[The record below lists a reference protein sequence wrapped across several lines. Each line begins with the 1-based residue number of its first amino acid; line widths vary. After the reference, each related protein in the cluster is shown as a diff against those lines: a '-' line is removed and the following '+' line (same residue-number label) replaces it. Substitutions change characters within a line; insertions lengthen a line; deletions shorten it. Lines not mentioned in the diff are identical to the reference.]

1 MSDGGRRSPEA
12 AKRAA
17 ANAAEYRA
25 LRRVFGPGSARA
37 SGYLSERSFLREREL
52 VLAALGKALGE
63 DRGEDVGEAPG
74 ILLDIGCGGGA
85 VTRPLVSAER
95 SNGPANGRAVVGLE
109 WGAGACEAA
118 ARAGLLAVRGDALDL
133 PFSAGAA
140 DAAVSIEMAQEHE
153 SAEVERMLR
162 EAARVLRPRGRLLL
176 VWGNRAA
183 WVHRLASSLL
193 SVLGRLRR
201 SSSSFAPP
209 FHHEPA
215 FVRAA
220 AADAGF
226 EMREWWAL
234 FPPWR
239 LRFRGVGGPWVRLL
253 GSSFL
258 AVFEKAPAPVRRPG
272 AAARM
277 EPAPAG
283 ESGGTP

>member
-17 ANAAEYRA
+17 ANAGEYRA
-25 LRRVFGPGSARA
+25 LRRVFDPGSAKA
-37 SGYLSERSFLREREL
+37 SGYLSEWSFRREREL
-52 VLAALGKALGE
+52 VLAALGKA
-63 DRGEDVGEAPG
+63 VGEAPG
-74 ILLDIGCGGGA
+74 VLLDIGCGGGA
-85 VTRPLVSAER
+85 MTRPLVPAER
-95 SNGPANGRAVVGLE
+95 SNGPANGRSVVGLE
-109 WGAGACEAA
+109 WGARACEAA
-118 ARAGLLAVRGDALDL
+118 ARAGLLAVRGDAFDL
-133 PFSAGAA
+133 PFAAGAA

-193 SVLGRLRR
+193 SLLGRLRR
-201 SSSSFAPP
+201 SSSSSFAPP
-209 FHHEPA
+209 FHHEPS

-234 FPPWR
+234 FPPGR
-239 LRFRGVGGPWVRLL
+239 LRFRGVGGPWARLL

-258 AVFEKAPAPVRRPG
+258 AVFEKAPAPVRRPDR
-272 AAARM
+272 ARRT

-283 ESGGTP
+283 DSGGTP

>member
-17 ANAAEYRA
+17 ANAGEYRA
-25 LRRVFGPGSARA
+25 LRRVFDPGSAKA

-52 VLAALGKALGE
+52 VLAALGRA
-63 DRGEDVGEAPG
+63 VGEAPG
-74 ILLDIGCGGGA
+74 VLLDIGCGGGA
-85 VTRPLVSAER
+85 MTRPLVPAER
-95 SNGPANGRAVVGLE
+95 SNGRSVVGLE

-118 ARAGLLAVRGDALDL
+118 ARAGLLAVRGDAFDL
-133 PFSAGAA
+133 PFAAGAA
-140 DAAVSIEMAQEHE
+140 DAAVSIEMVQEHE

-193 SVLGRLRR
+193 SVVGRLRR
-201 SSSSFAPP
+201 SSSSFSPP

-258 AVFEKAPAPVRRPG
+258 AVFEKAPAAPVRRPDP
-272 AAARM
+272 AARTA
-277 EPAPAG
+277 PAPAG